1 MRIFAAS
8 FLTEE
13 TAVQALEALN
23 RQFSASA
30 SVRIAP
36 LGHAGGGGGPSMV
49 LAGRF
54 EDHVIEA
61 VRLAVAE
68 LGGTVIVEAEERSG
82 S

>member
-13 TAVQALEALN
+13 SAVHALEALD
-23 RQFSASA
+23 RRFRAS
-30 SVRIAP
+30 SSIRIAP
-36 LGHAGGGGGPSMV
+36 LGHTGGDKGPGMV

-54 EDHVIEA
+54 EEDVIGA

-68 LGGTVIVEAEERSG
+68 LGGTVLVDAEERPG
-82 S
+82 P

>member
-13 TAVQALEALN
+13 SAVQALEALD
-23 RQFSASA
+23 RQFRTSS
-30 SVRIAP
+30 SIRIAP
-36 LGHAGGGGGPSMV
+36 FGHTGGVEGPSML

-54 EDHVIEA
+54 ENHVIDA
-61 VRLAVAE
+61 ARVAIAE
-68 LGGTVIVEAEERSG
+68 LGGTVLVDAEERPG